1 MTADISNQEIEMII
15 IPPRTDLRDRVMKG
29 GSADNAS
36 RKAIQAA
43 EEAINDLSVEFDNWM
58 NEAIDDLSDKI
69 KIVKEQGMKSPSGN
83 ELHTIIHDLKGQAST
98 LGYPTVAEICD
109 TLCSLLEKA
118 PDVNRISPRIIEV
131 HVQAIKTIV
140 QECSKNQDDA
150 KANAISLSLRQMVM
164 KILKEEFEH
173 AK

>member
-1 MTADISNQEIEMII
+1 MIV
-15 IPPRTDLRDRVMKG
+15 IPPRTDLRDRVMKS

-58 NEAIDDLSDKI
+58 NEAIDDLSEKVE
-69 KIVKEQGMKSPSGN
+69 IVKEEGMKSTSGN
-83 ELHTIIHDLKGQAST
+83 QLHTIVHDLKGQAST

-109 TLCSLLEKA
+109 TLCNLLEKA
-118 PDVNRISPRIIEV
+118 PDVNRISPRIVEV
-131 HVQAIKTIV
+131 HVQAIRTIV

-173 AK
+173 AKAE